1 MLSEISMNLSCKK
14 HLKDEGNRD
23 TKSFES
29 LGISCV
35 RIKYRGAVQCMK
47 EPSLILFGIFV

>member
-1 MLSEISMNLSCKK
+1 MNLSCKK